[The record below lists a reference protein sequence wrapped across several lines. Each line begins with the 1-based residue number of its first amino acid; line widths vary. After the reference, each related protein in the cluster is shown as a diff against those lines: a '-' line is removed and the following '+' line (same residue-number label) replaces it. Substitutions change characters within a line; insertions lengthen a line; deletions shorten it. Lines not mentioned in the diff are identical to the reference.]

1 MSFSFADEQDPFE
14 QYTRQDQ
21 GAPPPDTDNAVEQ
34 LGLLVQSSQRQ
45 TQLLDKMCSLL
56 EGLETKVDRLVSVQ
70 SALGSGG
77 AGGNAP
83 GRGQEGATGGGGRGK
98 VLAPPARTVEGGSRG
113 GMPQDLRTKAERMA
127 AERARAEEE
136 SRLREEAKREE
147 ARRKKEEEERKRLEA
162 ERQRQEEQERKEKL
176 EQKTNG
182 LMSNLIVGSGSGGL
196 FDEAPVRRNKG
207 GLFDD

>member
-1 MSFSFADEQDPFE
+1 MSFDEQDPFE
-14 QYTRQDQ
+14 QYTRQDQDQ

-56 EGLETKVDRLVSVQ
+56 EGLEMKVDQLVQVQ
-70 SALGSGG
+70 STMDANAGG
-77 AGGNAP
+77 AGGHAP
-83 GRGQEGATGGGGRGK
+83 GHGQVGATGGRGK
-98 VLAPPARTVEGGSRG
+98 VVAPPAGGAEGGSRG

-147 ARRKKEEEERKRLEA
+147 AQRKKEEEDRMRLEA
-162 ERQRQEEQERKEKL
+162 ERRRQEEQERKEKL